1 MPATSV
7 QAQGRTAA
15 GFQKASQIPIPASA
29 RPPSS
34 PDQARAAASTSSGL
48 AEVAEE
54 SRDQPVLNF
63 DFVSLCSGSFF
74 ATRLQNRLKSD
85 PECFQRDDETL
96 FYEALRRVEEKVGR
110 EGERE
115 RGSASALEE
124 ATANLRMALLKAC
137 EKAAFASRPPARR
150 PARRSEESEER
161 RERSGDC
168 CRRRAPVERWGPR
181 AWSWANENPPPSAL
195 SLHVSDRKFEV
206 TLFGVASLSFQF
218 AAPCCG
224 PRLQTLSGF
233 RKRAYIYIYGPK
245 YQNAVSCNADTHKG
259 LSLMRWEWD
268 PSFRDFRPRARLFP

>member
-224 PRLQTLSGF
+224 PRLQNSLGLP
-233 RKRAYIYIYGPK
+233 KKGIYIYMD
-245 YQNAVSCNADTHKG
+245 QNTK
-259 LSLMRWEWD
+259 M
-268 PSFRDFRPRARLFP
+268 P